1 MTTINPLAALNNVG
15 TAAASSTAIADDFD
29 TFLTLLTTQLQNQNP
44 LEPLD
49 TNQFTQQLV
58 QFSEVE
64 QAIKQ
69 NQNLESLMQLQAA
82 NAITNTVSYIGKT
95 VELTGTSQPLENGE
109 ASWPIEAAAD
119 ASNSI
124 FTVSDSDGNIVYT
137 ETRAITQGKSAFT
150 WNGKTSSGTD
160 APDGNYTLKVSATNS
175 DGLGVNVDIA
185 SSGIVE
191 GVDMSGSNLYLL
203 VAGQKVKLEDVV
215 SIRQ

>member
-1 MTTINPLAALNNVG
+1 MTSINPLAALNNVG

-82 NAITNTVSYIGKT
+82 NAITNTVAYIGKT

-137 ETRAITQGKSAFT
+137 ETRAITKGKSSFT
-150 WNGKTSSGTD
+150 WNGKNSSGTD